1 MCLHA
6 IHSITSFLYRFFSS
20 MIHEHSFCWCFLVTL
35 EFFFKSFR
43 ISKCILGVIFAGRP
57 LPGRIASICWQ
68 LVFVDWWPARFL
80 RSFCSLSSFICLY
93 KDFLTPLKVV
103 VIEECFTQSYI
114 SSEKQ
119 TLSLT
124 RFCLPFFVERG
135 TSATY
140 ASNLIS
146 LIVRLLFPQ
155 CVQ

>member
-1 MCLHA
+1 MN
-6 IHSITSFLYRFFSS
+6 T
-20 MIHEHSFCWCFLVTL
+20 V
-35 EFFFKSFR
+35 
-43 ISKCILGVIFAGRP
+43 FAG
-57 LPGRIASICWQ
+57 
-68 LVFVDWWPARFL
+68 VFLSP
-80 RSFCSLSSFICLY
+80 LSSFSNLSGFQIVFLVLSLQDAHSQGELPPFADSLSLWIDDQLGFY
-93 KDFLTPLKVV
+93 KAFAAFPASHVSIKIFLTPLKVV